1 MHKSPGFSG
10 RSKLSSLYLIPTL
23 HTPSSS
29 SSCLAL
35 KPAITFLQPTEPPA
49 RPRDHIQAMWV
60 WADRR
65 EVKITIP
72 APSLQMQT
80 FPLAMEMFITASRAR
95 ENVALQWLTA
105 PLRSISIY
113 PNCSIFSHEP
123 WHQLSLGY
131 TLRFKTPARISSQI
145 SGQERQHNLFIFDGL
160 VMSQPWSYHNWG
172 FL

>member
-49 RPRDHIQAMWV
+49 QPRDHIQAMWV

-80 FPLAMEMFITASRAR
+80 FPLAMEMFITASRAT

-105 PLRSISIY
+105 PPRSISIY

-123 WHQLSLGY
+123 WRQLSLRY
-131 TLRFKTPARISSQI
+131 TLRFKTPARIFSQI
-145 SGQERQHNLFIFDGL
+145 SGQERQHNVFIFEGL